1 MKIIAEALNCN
12 LKSNQRKRD
21 TYVEKN
27 YEIIVKTIVSR
38 SNLIE
43 YLNKYPL
50 MSSKRMNYLDWIKAH
65 KIVID
70 KSYKSDEGTQ
80 DLINLKSGMN
90 VRRTQFK
97 WSDWLK

>member
-1 MKIIAEALNCN
+1 
-12 LKSNQRKRD
+12 
-21 TYVEKN
+21 
-27 YEIIVKTIVSR
+27 
-38 SNLIE
+38 
-43 YLNKYPL
+43 